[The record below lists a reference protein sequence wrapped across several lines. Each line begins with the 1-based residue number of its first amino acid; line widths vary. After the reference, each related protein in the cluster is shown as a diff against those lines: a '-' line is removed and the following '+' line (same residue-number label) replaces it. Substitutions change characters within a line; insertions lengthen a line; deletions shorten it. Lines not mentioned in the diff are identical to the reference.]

1 MDDTWTVRARLL
13 LLATSIVIVATFHAS
28 PRSLARGKTGGEISG
43 QKNDGWIVSPEQRG
57 LEAAD
62 GGGRSGVAQI
72 WQHFLRDVLL
82 EKLQRPSGGG
92 VVAVDHCKDETNVL
106 RCVHVS
112 KAYVR
117 ERGGRE
123 EGKKLRERERERENR
138 GHGNGGGS
146 SSLARGKSIVA
157 RDNASPRVFYSTR
170 VAKYFSFF
178 SFFIFLFFFV
188 KISYDGIERDS
199 NATGSTISTHFSLS
213 LPFLFFFFPPF
224 VH

>member
-123 EGKKLRERERERENR
+123 EGKKLRERERESGDIPAVVIIGR
-138 GHGNGGGS
+138 GRPADPEG
-146 SSLARGKSIVA
+146 AR
-157 RDNASPRVFYSTR
+157 
-170 VAKYFSFF
+170 
-178 SFFIFLFFFV
+178 
-188 KISYDGIERDS
+188 
-199 NATGSTISTHFSLS
+199 
-213 LPFLFFFFPPF
+213 
-224 VH
+224 